1 MLLASPS
8 ITRCLGVH
16 AGPVSNPRKAAGK
29 NYSPNSII
37 PDVAAETVD
46 LTQMPSQMYAFSFLD

>member
-46 LTQMPSQMYAFSFLD
+46 LTQMPS